1 MEENCKRSQG
11 SQRAVVLL
19 KKKIEKY
26 SLDDSDL
33 QIMTKASFWPEV
45 PDSVSFEINSRLP

>member
-19 KKKIEKY
+19 KKKNDYACESWIVKIKGKLNENIEKRKI
-26 SLDDSDL
+26 L
-33 QIMTKASFWPEV
+33 QEKRFNWK
-45 PDSVSFEINSRLP
+45 